1 MNQNNS
7 YVVPNYPQLTNN
19 IEQNQQMMP
28 NKQNL
33 NTQEQKHLLFFS
45 NYCNHCK
52 NLLSELEKKT
62 VIQNIQ
68 LICIDNRQIID
79 NIIYINLQNGSKM
92 PLPPMIN
99 SVPSLCLVPN
109 YEILTG
115 MDIYNYYVPLSKSI
129 QDEREKIECEPN
141 PFSIDLETSGSY
153 GVSSD
158 KYSFW
163 DTDNDDLSA
172 SGNGGLRQMYNYVT
186 YDHDIEPI
194 KTINEEIKTD
204 KITMSLEQL
213 QQQRNSQIPINNN

>member
-115 MDIYNYYVPLSKSI
+115 MFHYLNQSKMK
-129 QDEREKIECEPN
+129 EK
-141 PFSIDLETSGSY
+141 
-153 GVSSD
+153 
-158 KYSFW
+158 K
-163 DTDNDDLSA
+163 
-172 SGNGGLRQMYNYVT
+172 
-186 YDHDIEPI
+186 
-194 KTINEEIKTD
+194 
-204 KITMSLEQL
+204 
-213 QQQRNSQIPINNN
+213 